1 MRKKM
6 LVLIG
11 SLLGCSSPSC
21 PCEDMVPLELSGVVT
36 VDGKPYAGRIELW
49 DSQWTDTAGDDVLLT
64 STVSSASGK
73 YRIETEVEA
82 LGCGFEYYL
91 RVKVVGLVQRSTGKP
106 QDWVGSVKVEEC
118 GANQVFNIDLET
130 PDRLVWPSQ
139 PQAAP

>member
-1 MRKKM
+1 
-6 LVLIG
+6 
-11 SLLGCSSPSC
+11 
-21 PCEDMVPLELSGVVT
+21 
-36 VDGKPYAGRIELW
+36 
-49 DSQWTDTAGDDVLLT
+49 
-64 STVSSASGK
+64 
-73 YRIETEVEA
+73 ETEVEA